1 MNKFVGIG
9 NLCKDIE
16 LKSTNSGKYVLQNSI
31 AIRNDFKNANGEYDS
46 EFVNIVVWGN
56 TAEYMQKYAHKGMK
70 IAVEGRIQTRD
81 YDVADG
87 TRRYVT
93 EVVCSSVEL
102 LEKTAVKNEKIE
114 EREEEQSIDPYTA
127 FGEKIETEQEI
138 SLDDI
143 DLPFE

>member
-1 MNKFVGIG
+1 MNRFVGIG

-31 AIRNDFKNANGEYDS
+31 AIRNDFKNTNDEYDS

-87 TRRYVT
+87 TKRYVT
-93 EVVCSSVEL
+93 EVVCNNVEL
-102 LEKTAVKNEKIE
+102 LERLVSKKENTT
-114 EREEEQSIDPYTA
+114 EQSSDPYAT

>member
-46 EFVNIVVWGN
+46 EFMNIVVWGN

-70 IAVEGRIQTRD
+70 IAIEGRIQTRS
-81 YDVADG
+81 YDRTDG
-87 TRRYVT
+87 TKGYVT
-93 EVVCSSVEL
+93 EVVCNNVEL
-102 LEKTAVKNEKIE
+102 LERIAN
-114 EREEEQSIDPYTA
+114 REEALEDVAEQVNDSLSD
-127 FGEKIETEQEI
+127 FNDVEI
-138 SLDDI
+138 NIDDI
-143 DLPFE
+143 GF